1 MLVVVQA
8 AVTQEVLGRSQMAAA
23 WGQLQREPLQGLGLP
38 TYLAAAAAVE
48 MDQAVQAV
56 QASL

>member
-1 MLVVVQA
+1 
-8 AVTQEVLGRSQMAAA
+8 
-23 WGQLQREPLQGLGLP
+23 GQLQREPLQGLGLP